1 MKKMH
6 KLTLKKM
13 LYLFMAVTCILVL
26 SVDIYAGMIYCRD
39 LSSQET
45 AYTNQMLEDMARQI
59 DQRMN
64 VIAQNLTQLA
74 EKGSILDFIDLQ
86 PVDKLEKA
94 PYIKALLDS
103 YAETE
108 PNMIALYLHCTE
120 GPLLR
125 GYSNIS
131 DANYQMLR
139 AYYKVVSDGNLNQA
153 YREPRY
159 ERVYAAGE
167 TGYRDDRYLMS
178 VMIPVF
184 DMKYCGSLIAM
195 VDVSSMMEHVVNDSD
210 SILLLCGGEPM
221 WSTDEELYMA
231 AMEGPLPELMTV
243 DSVKMDVFR
252 ADIQSLPWTLC
263 VLVERDG
270 FYSEM
275 MQYLQYNMTLVVCV
289 LLIQGAL
296 LIMIYYW
303 IIRQVEDIARQMEHI
318 GVEGDDGVR
327 KISISYRSSNEIV
340 VLARG
345 INGML
350 QRVDTLNRQ
359 INQAKID
366 YLDQHILFLQLQIN
380 PHFLFNALSSMRG
393 MASRQSWESVCAMT
407 YCMASIYR
415 YCMDGDTMSEV
426 SKELES
432 IRWCVK
438 TFEIR
443 YREEV
448 ELRCETDPAVV
459 RCEVPRMMLQP
470 LVENA
475 FLHSFAKRGYQGGVI
490 CVSSRPEGDW
500 LLIELE
506 NDGPEVDDAVLSRMN
521 GAVGLEQKYKGIGI
535 VNVRRRIEL
544 LGGEGAGLTY
554 RRREGGGV
562 IASIRFP
569 LRRKQ

>member
-1 MKKMH
+1 MH

-13 LYLFMAVTCILVL
+13 LYLFMVVICILML
-26 SVDIYAGMIYCRD
+26 GVDLYAGMIYCRD
-39 LSSQET
+39 LSSQQM
-45 AYTNQMLEDMARQI
+45 AYTNQTLEDMARQL

-64 VIAQNLTQLA
+64 VIAQNLTQLS
-74 EKGSILDFIDLQ
+74 EKSSILSFIELER
-86 PVDKLEKA
+86 VDKFEKA
-94 PYIKALLDS
+94 PYIQALLDS

-108 PNMIALYLHCTE
+108 PSMMILYLHCTE
-120 GPLLR
+120 GTVMR
-125 GYSNIS
+125 GNS
-131 DANYQMLR
+131 DASNTNYQLLR
-139 AYYKVVSDGNLNQA
+139 AYYEVVEQFGLDKA

-159 ERVYAAGE
+159 GRVYSAGE
-167 TGYRDDRYLMS
+167 DGYRDDMYLMA
-178 VMIPVF
+178 VTVPIF
-184 DMKYCGSLIAM
+184 DMEYCGSLVALIDISVLA
-195 VDVSSMMEHVVNDSD
+195 EHVVNSAEPM
-210 SILLLCGGEPM
+210 LLLCDGMPM
-221 WSTDEELYMA
+221 WSTDELLYEA
-231 AMEGPLPELMTV
+231 AMVSALPEMMMFN
-243 DSVKMDVFR
+243 SVEMDVFR

-263 VLVERDG
+263 MLVERDG
-270 FYSEM
+270 LYSEM
-275 MQYLQYNMTLVVCV
+275 AEYLRYNMPLVVCV

-296 LIMIYYW
+296 LIVIYYW

-318 GVEGDDGVR
+318 GVEGDDGGR

-340 VLARG
+340 MLARG

-350 QRVDTLNRQ
+350 RRVDTLNRQ

-393 MASRQSWESVCAMT
+393 MASRQSWENVCAMT
-407 YCMASIYR
+407 DSMASIYR

-432 IRWCVK
+432 IRWCAK

-459 RCEVPRMMLQP
+459 QCEVPRMMLQP

-475 FLHSFAKRGYQGGVI
+475 FLHSFAKRGYRGGMLRV
-490 CVSSRPEGDW
+490 VSRPVGEW
-500 LLIELE
+500 LVIELE
-506 NDGPEVDDAVLSRMN
+506 NDGPEVDDAVLARMN
-521 GAVGLEQKYKGIGI
+521 GGVNIEQKYRGIGI

-554 RRREGGGV
+554 RKREGGGV

-569 LRRKQ
+569 LRRKK